1 MKAMIY
7 RRYGTPENLRLED
20 IETPRPGDGE
30 VLVRIHATSL
40 NSWDWELLAGVPFA
54 NRMMYGLLRPRR
66 RILGSDIAGTVE
78 EVGSGVG
85 KFRPGDEVLGD
96 ISGRWGG
103 LAEHV
108 CAPEGALT
116 LKPNGLTFAQ
126 AASLPQAGLL
136 ALQGLRAKKH
146 VEPGHRVLIN
156 GAGGGAGTFAV
167 QIAKSLGAEVAGVD
181 SGEKLDLLLSIG
193 ADHVFDYRREDPL
206 KVGSRY
212 DLILDFACH
221 RTALDYLRA
230 LADDGAYV
238 MVGGATKRIFQVQ
251 LVAPWIS
258 LLSSKRAGLLMAR
271 PNKDMHL
278 LLDLVE
284 TGTVVPVI
292 DRTYPLTEA
301 ADALRLLGGGH
312 AQGKLVILI

>member
-1 MKAMIY
+1 MKAMVY
-7 RRYGTPENLRLED
+7 KRYGTPEYLRLED
-20 IETPRPGDGE
+20 VEEPKPGDGE

-66 RILGSDIAGTVE
+66 MILGSDIAGTVE

-103 LAEHV
+103 LAEYV
-108 CAPEGALT
+108 CAPEGELT

-126 AASLPQAGLL
+126 AAALPQAGLL

-146 VEPGHRVLIN
+146 IEPGHRVLIN

-167 QIAKSLGAEVAGVD
+167 QIAKSLGAEVAAVD
-181 SGEKLDLLLSIG
+181 SEEKLDLLLSLG

-212 DLILDFACH
+212 DLILDSACH
-221 RTALDYLRA
+221 RSALDYLRA

-238 MVGGATKRIFQVQ
+238 VIGGATKRILQVQ
-251 LVAPWIS
+251 LLAPWTS
-258 LLSSKRAGLLMAR
+258 LLSGKRAGLLIAQA
-271 PNKDMHL
+271 NKDMHVL
-278 LLDLVE
+278 LELVKA
-284 TGTVVPVI
+284 GTVVPVI
-292 DRTYPLTEA
+292 DRTYPLAETP
-301 ADALRLLGGGH
+301 DALRRLGEGH
-312 AQGKLVILI
+312 AQGKLVVLI